1 MTSIPPGMILIAGA
15 ALLPLVPA
23 RLRSTLCVVLPA
35 LALFLLLFY
44 GRDLSASMSFLH
56 YQLQPVTAGNA
67 LSIPFGYVMAIMAF
81 LGALYAFHLKDIRQ
95 QIASL
100 LYAGSSLGVVF
111 AGDLF
116 TLFVFWE
123 IMAIASAY
131 LIFARATEN
140 SRGAGWRY
148 LWVHL
153 AGSAVLMAGIMLHI
167 ADAGSI
173 EFGLFDPAQ
182 KTAGGWL
189 ILIGFAVNAAIP
201 PLHAWLSDAY
211 PEATVTGSVFL
222 SAFTTK
228 TAVYVLAVGFAGW
241 ELLVWAGVAMALYG
255 VIYAMLANDIRRLL
269 AYHII
274 SQVGYMVAAVGI
286 GTELAVNGAT
296 AHAFAHIIY
305 KGLMFM
311 GAGAVLHTVGT
322 ARASEL
328 GGLARFMPAVMVLY
342 MVGAV
347 SISGFP
353 LFSGFVSKSM
363 VIGAAIEDHRNL
375 VGILLNVA
383 SVGTFLSTGLK
394 LPYFTWFGR
403 NRGAAMTRG
412 VPLGMYAGM
421 AAAAGLCLAIG
432 VYPTMLYNLLPFTVD
447 YTPYTAA
454 HLVETAQIL
463 LGTAVVFYLLIR
475 VLQTHEGTAL
485 DVDWVYRKG
494 ARPAYA
500 ALVEGPAWV
509 LTRIEAMAV
518 SAANALTRLASNP
531 VAYFPQVARRL
542 GIESSA
548 LEGDGVSAPP
558 FNPDRYRLSVGLG
571 VALVLLAFVAVAFW
585 ALVAL

>member
-1 MTSIPPGMILIAGA
+1 MILVGGA
-15 ALLPLVPA
+15 VLLPLVPP
-23 RLRSTLCVVLPA
+23 RLRSSFCLLLPA

-44 GRDLSASMSFLH
+44 GRELGAELSFLQ
-56 YQLQPVTAGNA
+56 YQLQPVIAGNG
-67 LSIPFGYVMAIMAF
+67 LSIPFGYVMVIMAF
-81 LGALYAFHLKDIRQ
+81 IGGLFAFHSKDLGQ
-95 QIASL
+95 QIAAL

-123 IMAIASAY
+123 GMALASAY
-131 LIFARATEN
+131 LIFARRTER

-167 ADAGSI
+167 ADTGSLA
-173 EFGLFDPAQ
+173 FGLFDPAA
-182 KTAGGWL
+182 KTAGAWL

-241 ELLVWAGVAMALYG
+241 DLLIWAGVTMALYG
-255 VIYAMLANDIRRLL
+255 VVYAILANDIRRLL

-311 GAGAVLHTVGT
+311 GVGVVLHTVGT
-322 ARASEL
+322 AKASEL
-328 GGLARFMPAVMVLY
+328 GGFAKAMPVVMVLY

-363 VIGAAIEDHRNL
+363 VIAAAFEDHRDI
-375 VGILLNVA
+375 VGVLLSVA

-403 NRGAAMTRG
+403 NRGATMTRG
-412 VPLGMYAGM
+412 VPVSMYVGM
-421 AAAAGLCLAIG
+421 AAAAVLCLVIG
-432 VYPTMLYNLLPFTVD
+432 VYPHILYKLLPYAVHYEA
-447 YTPYTAA
+447 YTSA
-454 HLVETAQIL
+454 HLMETAQIL
-463 LGTAVVFYLLIR
+463 VGTALVFYLLIK
-475 VLQTHEGTAL
+475 VLQPHDTIAL
-485 DVDWVYRKG
+485 DVDWLYRKG
-494 ARPAYA
+494 ARPAYVL
-500 ALVEGPAWV
+500 LVEGPAWV
-509 LTRIEAMAV
+509 FTRIEEKAV
-518 SAANALTRLASNP
+518 AAINVLTRLATNP
-531 VAYFPQVARRL
+531 VAFFPAAARRL
-542 GIESSA
+542 GIERSA
-548 LEGDGVSAPP
+548 LQGDGSSPPP

-571 VALVLLAFVAVAFW
+571 LGLVVMTFVVVIAW
-585 ALVAL
+585 ALLVQ

>member
-1 MTSIPPGMILIAGA
+1 MTSIPPGVILIGGA
-15 ALLPLVPA
+15 ALLPLVPP
-23 RLRSTLCVVLPA
+23 RLRSSFSLLLPA

-44 GRDLSASMSFLH
+44 GRDLNASLSFLH
-56 YQLQPVTAGNA
+56 YQLQPVIAGNG

-81 LGALYAFHLKDIRQ
+81 IGGLYAFHLKDIRQ
-95 QIASL
+95 QMAAL

-123 IMAIASAY
+123 GMALASAY
-131 LIFARATEN
+131 LIFARGTER
-140 SRGAGWRY
+140 SSGAGWRY
-148 LWVHL
+148 LAIHL

-167 ADAGSI
+167 ADTGSLA
-173 EFGLFDPAQ
+173 FGLFDPAA
-182 KTAGGWL
+182 KTVGAWL

-241 ELLVWAGVAMALYG
+241 ELLVWAGVTMALYG
-255 VIYAMLANDIRRLL
+255 VVYAILANDIRRLL

-311 GAGAVLHTVGT
+311 GVGVVLHTVGT
-322 ARASEL
+322 AKASEL
-328 GGLARFMPAVMVLY
+328 GGFAKAMPVVMVLY

-363 VIGAAIEDHRNL
+363 VIAAAFEDHRDL
-375 VGILLNVA
+375 VGILLSVA

-403 NRGAAMTRG
+403 NRGTTMTRG
-412 VPLGMYAGM
+412 VPVSMYVGM
-421 AAAAGLCLAIG
+421 AAAAALCLAIG
-432 VYPTMLYNLLPFTVD
+432 VYPHILYKLLPYAVHFEA
-447 YTPYTAA
+447 YTAA
-454 HLVETAQIL
+454 HLMETVQIL
-463 LGTAVVFYLLIR
+463 LGTAVVFYLLIK
-475 VLQTHEGTAL
+475 VLQPHDAIAL
-485 DVDWVYRKG
+485 DVDWFYRKA
-494 ARPAYA
+494 ARPAYVL
-500 ALVEGPAWV
+500 LVDGPAWV
-509 LTRIEAMAV
+509 FTQIEAKVV
-518 SAANALTRLASNP
+518 SAANALTRLATNP
-531 VAYFPQVARRL
+531 VAFFPAVARWF
-542 GIESSA
+542 GVEA
-548 LEGDGVSAPP
+548 PAQTEDGSAPP
-558 FNPDRYRLSVGLG
+558 PFDPDRYRLSVGLG
-571 VALVLLAFVAVAFW
+571 VGLVILTFAIVVAW
-585 ALVAL
+585 ALISL

>member
-1 MTSIPPGMILIAGA
+1 MGA
-15 ALLPLVPA
+15 P
-23 RLRSTLCVVLPA
+23 RGERRS
-35 LALFLLLFY
+35 Y
-44 GRDLSASMSFLH
+44 GRHHAGTSPT
-56 YQLQPVTAGNA
+56 PV
-67 LSIPFGYVMAIMAF
+67 P
-81 LGALYAFHLKDIRQ
+81 
-95 QIASL
+95 
-100 LYAGSSLGVVF
+100 SS
-111 AGDLF
+111 
-116 TLFVFWE
+116 
-123 IMAIASAY
+123 SAY
-131 LIFARATEN
+131 SI
-140 SRGAGWRY
+140 
-148 LWVHL
+148 
-153 AGSAVLMAGIMLHI
+153 SAH
-167 ADAGSI
+167 
-173 EFGLFDPAQ
+173 

-255 VIYAMLANDIRRLL
+255 VVYAMLANDIRRLL

-363 VIGAAIEDHRNL
+363 VIGAAVEDHRNL

-394 LPYFTWFGR
+394 LPYFTWVRTQPGR
-403 NRGAAMTRG
+403 CHDPRRSPGHVRRHGGSRRAVPCHWRLSHDALQVAPFHRGLYALYCGAPGGKPPRFSWALRWSSTCSSESFSPTREP
-412 VPLGMYAGM
+412 PLTS
-421 AAAAGLCLAIG
+421 IG
-432 VYPTMLYNLLPFTVD
+432 SIGRAPGQPTLPWSKV
-447 YTPYTAA
+447 
-454 HLVETAQIL
+454 
-463 LGTAVVFYLLIR
+463 R
-475 VLQTHEGTAL
+475 
-485 DVDWVYRKG
+485 
-494 ARPAYA
+494 
-500 ALVEGPAWV
+500 AWV

-518 SAANALTRLASNP
+518 SATNALTRLASNP